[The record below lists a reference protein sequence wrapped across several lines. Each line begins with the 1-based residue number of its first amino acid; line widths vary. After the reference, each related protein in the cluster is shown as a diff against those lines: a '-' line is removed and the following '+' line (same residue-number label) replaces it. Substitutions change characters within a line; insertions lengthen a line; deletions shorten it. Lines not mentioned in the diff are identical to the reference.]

1 MGLKS
6 LETKTRQ
13 LIVRSTKSPH
23 NTPQQTRLLV
33 VELIRIR
40 KQTTRM
46 ETSRAQLQSVMM
58 QVSEAFSVRKIE
70 GSIKASTSVM
80 KDVNSLVRLPELT
93 STMRELSMELVKA
106 GIIEEMIDDTL
117 PNGEMDEDEE
127 AEDEVDK
134 VLHEVMAG
142 KLQKTGQVPTAPLKE
157 PEAEPE
163 QVADDAGLE
172 DMRQRLAIL
181 KS

>member
-1 MGLKS
+1 
-6 LETKTRQ
+6 
-13 LIVRSTKSPH
+13 
-23 NTPQQTRLLV
+23 
-33 VELIRIR
+33 
-40 KQTTRM
+40 
-46 ETSRAQLQSVMM
+46 
-58 QVSEAFSVRKIE
+58 
-70 GSIKASTSVM
+70 
-80 KDVNSLVRLPELT
+80 
-93 STMRELSMELVKA
+93 
-106 GIIEEMIDDTL
+106 
-117 PNGEMDEDEE
+117 MDEDEE